1 MRIVVRLF
9 GPEAQRLGRREVA
22 VDAPGPVT
30 CADLTDLL
38 GKQHPELS
46 ANLPRCRLAVNH
58 EFAGRDDL
66 VREEDEVAL
75 IGQVSGG

>member
-1 MRIVVRLF
+1 MRIVIRLF

-22 VDAPGPVT
+22 VNAAEPVT
-30 CADLTDLL
+30 CGALTDLL
-38 GKQHPELS
+38 GKQHPELA

-58 EFAGRDDL
+58 KFADRDDL
-66 VREEDEVAL
+66 VREGDEVAL